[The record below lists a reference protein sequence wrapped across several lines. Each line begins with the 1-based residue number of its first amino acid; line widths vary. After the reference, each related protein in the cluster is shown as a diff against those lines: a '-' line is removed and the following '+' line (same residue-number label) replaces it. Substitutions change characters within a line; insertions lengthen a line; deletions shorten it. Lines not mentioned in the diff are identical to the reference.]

1 MSESVTSGARG
12 RLDRESIVA
21 AVMEL
26 AKSEPQVSI
35 TYKRLGAALGVD
47 PSAMYRHF
55 RNKQE
60 LTLAALDR
68 IAEMAVTH
76 ARSTAGDWIVRLE
89 SYLGRLAQLAV
100 EYPSLVAESA
110 LLDPV
115 GPGDVSADELL
126 LELLAES
133 GLRGEGLMRAYA
145 AVSGFAVL
153 QSAALAREE
162 MLRDPQLPRGRVP
175 WIRTF
180 GGIDLRMYPNVDA
193 HRDELLGIDA
203 MTVFRA
209 GAVAVIEAVERWSSE
224 VGESAQLPK

>member
-1 MSESVTSGARG
+1 MAESVRSGARG
-12 RLDRESIVA
+12 RLDRETIVL

-26 AKSEPQVSI
+26 ARSEPRTSI
-35 TYKRLGAALGVD
+35 TYKRLGAALAVD

-68 IAEMAVTH
+68 IAEMAVTF
-76 ARSTAGDWIVRLE
+76 ARSSDGDWIARME
-89 SYLGRLAQLAV
+89 AYFARLAELAI

-126 LELLAES
+126 LELLDEG
-133 GLRGEGLMRAYA
+133 GLHGEKLMRAYA
-145 AVSGFAVL
+145 AASGFAVL

-162 MLRDPQLPRGRVP
+162 MLKDPGLARGRVP

-180 GGIDLRMYPNVDA
+180 GGVDLRRYPNVDA
-193 HRDELLGIDA
+193 HRDALLDIDA
-203 MTVFRA
+203 MAVYRA
-209 GAVAVIEAVERWSSE
+209 GAVAVIEAVQRWAGEAE
-224 VGESAQLPK
+224 VRPTPPW